1 MPFEP
6 PRKLGI
12 AERIVTRIAAL
23 PPIAERRHL
32 FRNILVHPTQ
42 EMRDPDG
49 AFFRGGPD
57 WPRFGMQIL
66 VRHCW
71 GAIPRPIDARPLPA
85 RSEWPYFDPRYLP
98 IFWPHL
104 GIEPRLSPPEL
115 EREASRLAASQAPLP
130 EQTFDTVDAGI
141 WCGPV
146 SLHFGHMIADF
157 GMRIAASS
165 RIEADM
171 PLVFSLP
178 PFRQPDPPAHFWQ
191 ILGHLGIDPRSV
203 LLLRKPNRFRRL
215 YVLPQA
221 ERPFGAGPSWR
232 HLAFM
237 DAIAAS
243 DRPPERD
250 LASVFVSRAGLP
262 EGRFA
267 AESYLDEAMAAAG
280 VTVLHP
286 ETADLRTQLQ
296 LYRRARL
303 LVFSEG
309 SAVHAL
315 QLLGIIGCDIVIL
328 VRRPGNQI
336 AAGSLRPRARSL
348 RYLPAARTLL
358 HGLTPSGRPDTRAG
372 LSVLD
377 EERCLAGLKALGI
390 DLAPFWEPEAY
401 AERRD
406 VDLERWRAERVTRP
420 SHPRDRELVERQL
433 RELSLTPQRR
443 AQWVLGT
450 RANAG
455 TLHV

>member
-1 MPFEP
+1 MLFDP
-6 PRKLGI
+6 PRKLDI
-12 AERIVTRIAAL
+12 AERTVARIAAL
-23 PPIAERRHL
+23 PPIADRVRL

-57 WPRFGMQIL
+57 WPRFRMQIL

-85 RSEWPYFDPRYLP
+85 RSEWPYFDPGFLP
-98 IFWPHL
+98 VFWPHL
-104 GIEPRLSPPEL
+104 GIDPGLSPRDL
-115 EREASRLAASQAPLP
+115 EREALRLAASQAPLP
-130 EQTFDTVDAGI
+130 DQIFDTVDAGI
-141 WCGPV
+141 WAGPV

-165 RIEADM
+165 RIDPEM

-178 PFRQPDPPAHFWQ
+178 PFREPDPPAHFWQ
-191 ILGHLGIDPRSV
+191 IIDHLGIDRRRV
-203 LLLRKPNRFRRL
+203 LLIRTPTRFARL

-221 ERPFGAGPSWR
+221 ERSFGGGPSRR
-232 HLAFM
+232 HLAYL
-237 DAIAAS
+237 DAITPS

-250 LASVFVSRAGLP
+250 LDFVFVSRAGLP

-267 AESYLDEAMAAAG
+267 AESYLDEMLTAAG

-296 LYRRARL
+296 LYRRARVL
-303 LVFSEG
+303 IFSEG

-315 QLLGIIGCDIVIL
+315 QLLGKVDAEIVVL

-336 AAGSLRPRARSL
+336 AAASLRPRARSL
-348 RYLPAARTLL
+348 RYLPATRALL

-377 EERCLAGLKALGI
+377 DERCLAALKAMGI
-390 DLAPFWEPEAY
+390 DLAPFWEPNAY
-401 AERRD
+401 AEQRD
-406 VDLERWRAERVTRP
+406 ADLERWRTERQAALI
-420 SHPRDRELVERQL
+420 HPRDRKLVGGQL
-433 RELSLTPQRR
+433 QKLALAP
-443 AQWVLGT
+443 
-450 RANAG
+450 
-455 TLHV
+455 